1 MKPVSRGVKE
11 RIISYINNGLPT
23 FQIARK
29 RYCVGHH
36 CTMNKKEMLSKHN
49 IPSAGER
56 KLTATGEQKMI
67 YCMTE

>member
-49 IPSAGER
+49 TFSRR
-56 KLTATGEQKMI
+56 KEI
-67 YCMTE
+67 NSNWRTENDLLYD